1 MSDAPCCA
9 VYRLIAA
16 GVGCAGLFLGTRYI
30 LRAQERVRRR
40 RAGLPEDD
48 DIDEYDQED
57 HYDRGAHHAQR
68 QVSQILGVDFG
79 TTNLRLA
86 VAAMNAAP
94 TSQSVRVLETADGFR
109 SLTAAVAVDNGATS
123 VGPVAQSLLGRKP
136 GYTATAIRV
145 LLDQSKPN
153 VRLCSQASTIAMAAA
168 YLCTYLL
175 CRMPSGSSF
184 CKVCRTRSQS
194 MASTSSSSWT
204 AIPTAQRYM
213 FNS

>member
-1 MSDAPCCA
+1 MHRRSALRGTRQFHATRQQPVWCALSGLSVSQSSLSDAYFVPVC
-9 VYRLIAA
+9 RLIAA

-40 RAGLPEDD
+40 RAGLPEEE
-48 DIDEYDQED
+48 DIDEYDDEA
-57 HYDRGAHHAQR
+57 HYDGGARYAQR

-86 VAAMNAAP
+86 VAVMNAPP

-123 VGPVAQSLLGRKP
+123 VGPVAQALLGRKP

-145 LLDQSKPN
+145 LLDQSKAN
-153 VRLCSQASTIAMAAA
+153 VSNYRPASTMCTAAA
-168 YLCTYLL
+168 N
-175 CRMPSGSSF
+175 
-184 CKVCRTRSQS
+184 V
-194 MASTSSSSWT
+194 
-204 AIPTAQRYM
+204 
-213 FNS
+213 

>member
-1 MSDAPCCA
+1 MSGPFRALS
-9 VYRLIAA
+9 RLIAA

-48 DIDEYDQED
+48 DLDDVGEDRYDG
-57 HYDRGAHHAQR
+57 GAPHAQH

-86 VAAMNAAP
+86 IAAMNVAP

-145 LLDQSKPN
+145 LLDQSKAN
-153 VRLCSQASTIAMAAA
+153 VSPCSQEYMITAAA
-168 YLCTYLL
+168 DALFTLQNAERERFLQSLPYKVSVDGEHLQLELDGNPYSAEVFYSLSAQ
-175 CRMPSGSSF
+175 CR
-184 CKVCRTRSQS
+184 
-194 MASTSSSSWT
+194 
-204 AIPTAQRYM
+204 
-213 FNS
+213 